1 MGFYDPQHNF
11 DPKKMKQNQERNYN
25 YKGGFVPLAD
35 RQDFSQPA
43 ERGGCLSIFL
53 VLIFGGTLFLMFAIC
68 STYSEISSIRNNYYV
83 DESALSQATGWL
95 ALGFALGCAQ
105 LACVVALW
113 NYKSW
118 GFYGL
123 MISYGLGIVLNM
135 CGGNIPTAIGSMVG
149 MGILYALVNPILY
162 SLE

>member
-1 MGFYDPQHNF
+1 MGYYDPQNNF
-11 DPKKMKQNQERNYN
+11 DPKKFYDNQNRQSTSNH
-25 YKGGFVPLAD
+25 FPLAD
-35 RQDFSQPA
+35 QRYAGRQG
-43 ERGGCLSIFL
+43 ERGGCLSAFL

-83 DESALSQATGWL
+83 NESAISQATGWL
-95 ALGFALGCAQ
+95 AIGFALGCVQ

-123 MISYGLGIVLNM
+123 MISYGLGVVLNL
-135 CGGNIPTAIGSMVG
+135 CGGNIPTAVGSLIG
-149 MGILYALVNPILY
+149 MGILYWLVNPIQH